1 MKNCLAVKRNEKV
14 LIVTDKKLLKQEA
27 AVFFESAKKYAKEV
41 TLVEIST
48 GIEHAEEPPENV
60 AEMMK
65 MFDVSFLVTFYSL
78 SHTKARLNACQNG
91 ARVAS
96 LPTITREII
105 LRTLTIDYGEIAAL
119 SKKIAAIQT
128 NGKKAVLTSKN
139 GTNLTMSLVGRS
151 AIADTGFFT
160 NPGDFGNLPA
170 GEAFIAPV
178 EGKTNG
184 VIIFDGCFGDI
195 MLDRQIK
202 VTVKNGLATEIAGGQ
217 AARLLNE
224 RLARVGKLGY
234 NIAEFGIGTN
244 KMAKLGKSLLEVE
257 KVYGTS
263 HIALGSNATFGGEVD
278 VPFHSDG
285 VILKPTIA
293 IDDTIIIEEG
303 EFKV

>member
-1 MKNCLAVKRNEKV
+1 
-14 LIVTDKKLLKQEA
+14 
-27 AVFFESAKKYAKEV
+27 
-41 TLVEIST
+41 
-48 GIEHAEEPPENV
+48 
-60 AEMMK
+60 
-65 MFDVSFLVTFYSL
+65 
-78 SHTKARLNACQNG
+78 
-91 ARVAS
+91 
-96 LPTITREII
+96 
-105 LRTLTIDYGEIAAL
+105 LT
-119 SKKIAAIQT
+119 
-128 NGKKAVLTSKN
+128 
-139 GTNLTMSLVGRS
+139 
-151 AIADTGFFT
+151 
-160 NPGDFGNLPA
+160 
-170 GEAFIAPV
+170 
-178 EGKTNG
+178 
-184 VIIFDGCFGDI
+184 
-195 MLDRQIK
+195 
-202 VTVKNGLATEIAGGQ
+202 TVKNGLATEIAGGQ